1 MAAIGTIK
9 QYQGPFLSSSTKLE
23 LDGRCII
30 GISIGEDDYMKL
42 GSSTGNKSF
51 RFTINGQQIWM
62 GRTYMYQTEK
72 QIDQESGEVKTVITF
87 PDGAP
92 ASVKVEVVYCSA
104 TS

>member
-1 MAAIGTIK
+1 MAAIGTIE
-9 QYQGPFLSSSTKLE
+9 QYQGPFLSPSTKLE
-23 LDGRCII
+23 LDGKCII
-30 GISIGEDDYMKL
+30 GISISEDDYMRL
-42 GSSTGNKSF
+42 GSTSGNKSF

-62 GRTYMYQTEK
+62 GRTYIYQTEK
-72 QIDQESGEVKTVITF
+72 QIDQASGETKTIITF

>member
-1 MAAIGTIK
+1 MAAIGTIE
-9 QYQGPFLSSSTKLE
+9 QYQGPFSAGSTLTFE
-23 LDGRCII
+23 GNCIL
-30 GISIGEDDYMKL
+30 GVSIGEDDFMKL
-42 GSSTGNKSF
+42 GSPSGDRSF
-51 RFTINGQQIWM
+51 RFLINGQQIWM

-72 QIDQESGEVKTVITF
+72 QLENDRGEINTIEF